1 MEPPAEEARPDGP
14 SPVADAIGGATV
26 FPARVAAR
34 VLRGPLETAVEDLVS
49 APEVGRILDRAL
61 SGPLPEELALSLA
74 RHHVLERV
82 VRKLAV
88 DGELERLLEAALAS
102 PRTHELLDQA
112 LSNPRTH
119 ELLDQALASDATRHV
134 LERAI
139 GGPEV
144 RAAVAKQSAGFAEQV
159 AGALRR
165 AATSADRRLTARAA
179 AVSTEAPFAGVATR
193 GIALFVD
200 ALVIVAATVA
210 VGAGAALVGT
220 LVGGIRPAWLA
231 GFLLSFAGF
240 AIAVGY
246 FSLFWGTVGQTPGM
260 RLMHLR
266 VRHRLADRRLTVE
279 RSVVRTVGLALA
291 IIPCFLGFVPA
302 LFDSRRR
309 ALPDYLAG
317 TVVVYDDVGP
327 RPR

>member
-1 MEPPAEEARPDGP
+1 MEPRAEDARPDGP

-26 FPARVAAR
+26 FPARIAAR

-49 APEVGRILDRAL
+49 APEIGRILDRAL

-112 LSNPRTH
+112 LSSSRTH
-119 ELLDQALASDATRHV
+119 ELLDHALSSDATRHV

-159 AGALRR
+159 AAGLRH
-165 AATSADRRLTARAA
+165 AARVADRRLTLRRSPVSAA
-179 AVSTEAPFAGVATR
+179 APFAGVASR

-200 ALVIVAATVA
+200 ALLVVGATVA
-210 VGAGAALVGT
+210 LGAGAALVGA

-231 GFLLSFAGF
+231 GFLLSLA
-240 AIAVGY
+240 AVAVALGY

-260 RLMHLR
+260 RLVHVRVMHGR
-266 VRHRLADRRLTVE
+266 ADRQLTVG
-279 RSVVRTVGLALA
+279 RSVVRTVGLGLA

-302 LFDSRRR
+302 LFESRRR

-317 TVVVYDDVGP
+317 TVVVYDDP
-327 RPR
+327 DDRPR